1 MSATDS
7 YSTKNT
13 KGNRKVVTADYN
25 FPKAI
30 FKIPDGLD
38 LQDKKVVKAWF
49 VKGMYLNIRYVDGR
63 EEVIEWE
70 WDPTEERADWQ
81 YPDEQIE
88 DAEDWECE
96 YSDDEEESEIYAL
109 DGDDLEHFV
118 RNVMGRSPDEVAAT
132 ASRIKLALGIN

>member
-13 KGNRKVVTADYN
+13 KGDRKVVTADYN

-70 WDPTEERADWQ
+70 CDPTEKRAEEQ

-88 DAEDWECE
+88 DAKDWDFE
-96 YSDDEEESEIYAL
+96 YSDDEEE
-109 DGDDLEHFV
+109 
-118 RNVMGRSPDEVAAT
+118 EV
-132 ASRIKLALGIN
+132 KEVKE